1 MNYEVLHIFSQ
12 GFCTI
17 FTNLIILMFF
27 HTVYRP
33 KYTNKRIYLAAFLIW
48 TGLLFGVNYFNFA
61 PLNLLYQVI
70 VLEIICIKLYN
81 TTFKKS
87 LTYNIIL
94 IFFLVFCDTLTYFMW
109 SVIFGK
115 TFNEIKTDNQL
126 LIISNLLNV
135 MVLYVMARFFSS
147 LIEKNELGEIKL
159 QESTFLFLM
168 TIFECYIVYIFAVRI
183 GDNIEGIIIISIIV
197 GFLAFNLYITYI
209 IRKVANLYKYKYNMD
224 FLIKQNEMQLA
235 HYKDIDCKYQET
247 RKIIH
252 DMKKHLDVISELN
265 ELENGKSA
273 EYSQTLEKRLDSL
286 FGEFQCSN
294 TILSIVIN
302 QKRSLAMD
310 KGIAVN
316 TVVDDLEL
324 SFIEDLDIT
333 GIFSNLWDNAIE
345 ASVDL
350 TDKERKIDF
359 VMRRVD
365 EYIIVNMENNC
376 CNDLNVIKGSGAF
389 LSTKENH
396 MGVGLSVVKSLV
408 EKYDGFF
415 NIDCEKNKFIVEVT
429 LPIPVK
435 NVNL

>member
-33 KYTNKRIYLAAFLIW
+33 LYKKKLLYVGAFVLW
-48 TGLLFGVNYFNFA
+48 TIIMFGINSFNFA
-61 PLNLLYQVI
+61 PLNLMYLLI
-70 VLEIICIKLYN
+70 SSEIICLKLYN
-81 TTFKKS
+81 TNFIKS
-87 LTYNIIL
+87 LPYNVL
-94 IFFLVFCDTLTYFMW
+94 INFFVVFSDTSTYFIW
-109 SVIFGK
+109 SILFGK
-115 TFNEIKTDNQL
+115 NFDEITLNNQL

-135 MVLYVMARFFSS
+135 LVLYVIVRLFSTI
-147 LIEKNELGEIKL
+147 IEKSVLPEIKF
-159 QESTFLFLM
+159 QESAFLFLM
-168 TIFECYIVYIFAVRI
+168 AVFECYIVYIFAVRI
-183 GDNIEGIIIISIIV
+183 GDSIEGIIIISILL
-197 GFLAFNLYITYI
+197 GFLIFNLYITYI
-209 IRKVANLYKYKYNMD
+209 IRKVANLYKYKYDMD

-252 DMKKHLDVISELN
+252 DMKKHLDVISGLN
-265 ELENGKSA
+265 NLEVGKSL
-273 EYSQTLEKRLDSL
+273 EYGQTLEKRLDSL

-302 QKRSLAMD
+302 QKRSLAIE
-310 KGIAVN
+310 KGISVN

-345 ASVDL
+345 ASAVL
-350 TDKERKIDF
+350 VEQERKIDF
-359 VMRRVD
+359 VMRGVED
-365 EYIIVNMENNC
+365 YIIVNMENNC
-376 CNDLNVIKGSGAF
+376 CNDLKPVMESDGF

-396 MGVGLSVVKSLV
+396 MGIGLMVVKSLV

-415 NIDCEKNKFIVEVT
+415 NIDCERNRFIVEIT

-435 NVNL
+435 YSNF